1 MKINLSR
8 FRYMNGLHL
17 YEAFKA
23 GASRILEREQHLN
36 RINVFPVPD
45 GDTGS
50 NLAYTL
56 RHILQETRPEKSFK
70 NMVQSLSRS
79 ALVAARGNSG
89 IIFAQFLY
97 GFSHKIK
104 NEHAIDVRQFSHL
117 VQEGCVYASKAMEK
131 PVEGTIITV
140 IREWGNSLDALK
152 EKTDDYLRLLANALK
167 TAQKTLQKT
176 PEKLAILKKNHVVD
190 AGAQGFV
197 YFLEGIMDFLRR
209 GKIKKLPKSQS
220 PVMEQVVEAVADED
234 ASHFRYCVETVVQ
247 GDDLR
252 DEIMREKLRHL
263 GDSLVIAGGE
273 GQFRIHIHTDQ
284 PADFFYRLQALGRLK
299 NQKIDDM
306 VRQQQVRSHR
316 KWPIALVTDSLCDL
330 PEEIMEKYQVQM
342 IPARIHFGEDTFFDK
357 VTIKPDHFY
366 QLLSERE
373 DRPTTSYPTFN
384 EFESLYSFLLTHY
397 DSIIAVHMSAQLSG
411 TWNASHQVA
420 ARLSRETG
428 KKISVF
434 DSHHLSGTLGLLVWR
449 AAMAIEQGRSH
460 DEILQL
466 LREWQQ
472 KTRILVSAKTLKNFV
487 RSGRISRMKGF
498 IANLLNLKPIISL
511 DENGKTVL
519 FDKAFSQRGNIKK
532 VLKTID
538 RSMRENKVWK
548 YSLLHA
554 HDPQGIEW
562 YARQIK
568 RVLGKEPEF
577 ILDIS
582 PAIGLHAGLGAAAIA
597 LMFE

>member
-1 MKINLSR
+1 
-8 FRYMNGLHL
+8 
-17 YEAFKA
+17 
-23 GASRILEREQHLN
+23 
-36 RINVFPVPD
+36 
-45 GDTGS
+45 
-50 NLAYTL
+50 
-56 RHILQETRPEKSFK
+56 
-70 NMVQSLSRS
+70 
-79 ALVAARGNSG
+79 
-89 IIFAQFLY
+89 
-97 GFSHKIK
+97 
-104 NEHAIDVRQFSHL
+104 
-117 VQEGCVYASKAMEK
+117 
-131 PVEGTIITV
+131 
-140 IREWGNSLDALK
+140 
-152 EKTDDYLRLLANALK
+152 
-167 TAQKTLQKT
+167 
-176 PEKLAILKKNHVVD
+176 
-190 AGAQGFV
+190 
-197 YFLEGIMDFLRR
+197 
-209 GKIKKLPKSQS
+209 
-220 PVMEQVVEAVADED
+220 
-234 ASHFRYCVETVVQ
+234 
-247 GDDLR
+247 
-252 DEIMREKLRHL
+252 
-263 GDSLVIAGGE
+263 
-273 GQFRIHIHTDQ
+273 
-284 PADFFYRLQALGRLK
+284 
-299 NQKIDDM
+299 
-306 VRQQQVRSHR
+306 
-316 KWPIALVTDSLCDL
+316 VTDSLCDL

-357 VTIKPDHFY
+357 ITIKPDHFY
-366 QLLSERE
+366 RLLSERE